1 MPLGSRVVGFQN
13 SIPCKEEFSG
23 ASFGLF
29 QSNEDKDTV
38 AVVIEGDK
46 LRMAGTGSMV
56 PKDQKLFLGV
66 FSEEKKE
73 IKWVPTSD
81 IISVEQTVKSFKPTI
96 AASDDSVDYLKRRKM
111 LVDQFGNKK
120 SKQILKQRES
130 ARIETSTVVGGK
142 AMEAILK
149 IKGENAPDLSNIVMR
164 RPKKSSKRAAS
175 EEAAGDAAKE
185 AGAEKAS
192 KPKSKK
198 GKKN

>member
-1 MPLGSRVVGFQN
+1 M
-13 SIPCKEEFSG
+13 
-23 ASFGLF
+23 
-29 QSNEDKDTV
+29 
-38 AVVIEGDK
+38 
-46 LRMAGTGSMV
+46 
-56 PKDQKLFLGV
+56 
-66 FSEEKKE
+66 
-73 IKWVPTSD
+73 
-81 IISVEQTVKSFKPTI
+81 
-96 AASDDSVDYLKRRKM
+96 DYLKRRKM

-175 EEAAGDAAKE
+175 EEAVGDAAKE

>member
-1 MPLGSRVVGFQN
+1 
-13 SIPCKEEFSG
+13 
-23 ASFGLF
+23 
-29 QSNEDKDTV
+29 
-38 AVVIEGDK
+38 
-46 LRMAGTGSMV
+46 
-56 PKDQKLFLGV
+56 
-66 FSEEKKE
+66 
-73 IKWVPTSD
+73 
-81 IISVEQTVKSFKPTI
+81 
-96 AASDDSVDYLKRRKM
+96 M

-142 AMEAILK
+142 AM
-149 IKGENAPDLSNIVMR
+149 DLSNIVMR